1 MNENINPNNNEKVD
15 IESILRSFKINN
27 LEVFKEYLKEVWVDL
42 TSRSEEKKGI
52 NKLTFSS
59 YYQLPGIISLYL
71 FNVFDKKNKGYIT
84 IKEFLKGM
92 VTLFCEDFEKNSKF
106 IFDFYDNDK
115 DGLISKEDIRTV
127 LSYVTLNNNENNNTE
142 NNNTENNNNNETNN
156 NNENNAE
163 NINNKENINNL
174 NNNNNHIHNLY
185 LQRVHSQEELYHLL
199 EISFK
204 NLNKEKINY
213 EEFLNIIE
221 NTASDIYMM
230 LLLFLLEKKPFKKF
244 GINEY
249 KKQKLPLNS
258 PKTKRNSIN
267 INSKLIASPIVNQNS
282 SISSMKIFIRES
294 KKRKTISMTMNKINK
309 QRLLNGYLETEINQM
324 GRTRKRGFTLKGEA
338 IEQINAFLK
347 QKMKKTFNEEDNN
360 NDITED
366 EDDAQNNNNNSDV
379 NNENYYLHYYSSH
392 EEDEKVPV
400 TRKTKTDLKHI
411 NEEGLSRKVYRN
423 IEKYND
429 IGLMPA
435 YKQNE
440 IENNKNK
447 VNNNKGSNEVSE
459 SCGSI
464 FSDEKNINSKN
475 NSNSSLFNFHNNS
488 DSFSFSHSSS
498 NSDSEEE
505 DVIKL
510 EGHLYKMIDNKKLKR
525 LYFKLIHKDL
535 YFFKNEKEKSHKGMH
550 NLSGVF
556 IKENPTNVF
565 NDMTFYSF
573 SLIFPSKTRIYYTPK
588 KADYEKWVNKLK
600 EATGYTN
607 LMDIYEIGKKL
618 GNGKFGLVKRGVNK
632 KTKKEVAIKI
642 MAKNDMKNED
652 MELVRTEIEIL
663 KICQHPNIIHLYEV
677 FENKDYYYIIM
688 ECCSGGDLFSYIEK
702 RHFKLP
708 EKRACEIVYKILLAL
723 FYLHSYGIIH
733 RDIKPENILMVN
745 STENSDIRLVDFG
758 LSKILGPNEFCTEP
772 YGTLSYVAP
781 EVLLEKPYNNKIDC
795 YSLGVATYLMV
806 SGSLPFDHPKNDKEI
821 ARQTVQDEIPFKKI
835 VWKNIS
841 EECVLFIKGLMEKN
855 PEKRMSVKDALDHDW
870 IKMNITKRK
879 NEGFDKMKYF
889 KYYTSGKE

>member
-1 MNENINPNNNEKVD
+1 MNEIDPTNNEKVD
-15 IESILRSFKINN
+15 IESILRSFKISN

-52 NKLTFSS
+52 NKLTFAS

-92 VTLFCEDFEKNSKF
+92 VTLFCEDFDKNSRF
-106 IFDFYDNDK
+106 IFNFYDNDK

-127 LSYVTLNNNENNNTE
+127 LSYVTLNNNENH
-142 NNNTENNNNNETNN
+142 
-156 NNENNAE
+156 NENINE
-163 NINNKENINNL
+163 NNKENNSNKNIDENLNINNCNKDNNL
-174 NNNNNHIHNLY
+174 NNIHNLY
-185 LQRVHSQEELYHLL
+185 LQRVHSQEELYKLL

-204 NLNKEKINY
+204 HINKEKINY
-213 EEFLNIIE
+213 EEFLYIIE
-221 NTASDIYMM
+221 NIASDIYMII
-230 LLLFLLEKKPFKKF
+230 LLFLLEKKPFKKF

-267 INSKLIASPIVNQNS
+267 SKLIASPVANQKNS
-282 SISSMKIFIRES
+282 CFSSSKIFIRES
-294 KKRKTISMTMNKINK
+294 KKRKTISMTMNNINK
-309 QRLLNGYLETEINQM
+309 QKLLKGFMENEEQ
-324 GRTRKRGFTLKGEA
+324 RTRKRGFTLKGMTYETL
-338 IEQINAFLK
+338 NKFLK
-347 QKMKKTFNEEDNN
+347 QTMKKNFIENNDSNN
-360 NDITED
+360 NSNNISED
-366 EDDAQNNNNNSDV
+366 ENDNQNNNNN
-379 NNENYYLHYYSSH
+379 EHYFLHYYSH
-392 EEDEKVPV
+392 DEDDNVPV

-411 NEEGLSRKVYRN
+411 NEEGLSRKVRT
-423 IEKYND
+423 IQEKYND
-429 IGLMPA
+429 IQLMPA

-440 IENNKNK
+440 SNNNDNNK
-447 VNNNKGSNEVSE
+447 NNNKGSNEVSE

-464 FSDEKNINSKN
+464 FSDEKNNIYNI
-475 NSNSSLFNFHNNS
+475 NSNSSLFNFHDNS
-488 DSFSFSHSSS
+488 DSFSSSSSSS
-498 NSDSEEE
+498 NSDSEK
-505 DVIKL
+505 DIL
-510 EGHLYKMIDNKKLKR
+510 TFEGNLYKMIDNKKLKR

-556 IKENPTNVF
+556 INENSTSVF
-565 NDMTFYSF
+565 NEMTFYSF
-573 SLIFPSKTRIYYTPK
+573 SLIFPSKTRVYYTPNK
-588 KADYEKWVNKLK
+588 TDYENWVNKLK

-607 LMDIYEIGKKL
+607 LMDLYEIGKKL
-618 GNGKFGLVKRGVNK
+618 GNGKFGLVKRGLNK

-642 MAKNDMKNED
+642 MSKNDMKTED

-688 ECCSGGDLFSYIEK
+688 ECCSGGDLFSYIER
-702 RHFKLP
+702 RHFKLS
-708 EKRACEIVYKILLAL
+708 EKRACEIIHQILLAL

-733 RDIKPENILMVN
+733 RDIKPENILMVD
-745 STENSDIRLVDFG
+745 SSENSDIRLVDFG
-758 LSKILGPNEFCTEP
+758 LSKILGPNEFCNEP

-806 SGSLPFDHPKNDKEI
+806 SGSLPFDHPKNDREI
-821 ARQTVQDEIPFKKI
+821 ARQTVQDEIPFKRS
-835 VWKNIS
+835 VWKSLS
-841 EECVLFIKGLMEKN
+841 EECVLFIKGLMEKD
-855 PEKRMSVKDALDHDW
+855 PEKRMSVKDALDHEW
-870 IKMNITKRK
+870 IKMNIKKGK
-879 NEGFDKMKYF
+879 NEGFDKMRYF

>member
-1 MNENINPNNNEKVD
+1 MENEE
-15 IESILRSFKINN
+15 
-27 LEVFKEYLKEVWVDL
+27 
-42 TSRSEEKKGI
+42 
-52 NKLTFSS
+52 
-59 YYQLPGIISLYL
+59 Q
-71 FNVFDKKNKGYIT
+71 
-84 IKEFLKGM
+84 
-92 VTLFCEDFEKNSKF
+92 
-106 IFDFYDNDK
+106 
-115 DGLISKEDIRTV
+115 
-127 LSYVTLNNNENNNTE
+127 
-142 NNNTENNNNNETNN
+142 
-156 NNENNAE
+156 
-163 NINNKENINNL
+163 
-174 NNNNNHIHNLY
+174 
-185 LQRVHSQEELYHLL
+185 
-199 EISFK
+199 
-204 NLNKEKINY
+204 
-213 EEFLNIIE
+213 
-221 NTASDIYMM
+221 
-230 LLLFLLEKKPFKKF
+230 
-244 GINEY
+244 
-249 KKQKLPLNS
+249 
-258 PKTKRNSIN
+258 
-267 INSKLIASPIVNQNS
+267 
-282 SISSMKIFIRES
+282 
-294 KKRKTISMTMNKINK
+294 
-309 QRLLNGYLETEINQM
+309 
-324 GRTRKRGFTLKGEA
+324 RTRKRGFTLKGMTYETL
-338 IEQINAFLK
+338 NKFLK
-347 QKMKKTFNEEDNN
+347 QTMKKNFIENNDSNN
-360 NDITED
+360 NSNNISED
-366 EDDAQNNNNNSDV
+366 ENDNQNNNNN
-379 NNENYYLHYYSSH
+379 EHYFLHYYSH
-392 EEDEKVPV
+392 DEDDNVPV

-411 NEEGLSRKVYRN
+411 NEEGLSRKVRT
-423 IEKYND
+423 IQEKYND
-429 IGLMPA
+429 IQLMPA

-440 IENNKNK
+440 SNNNDNNK
-447 VNNNKGSNEVSE
+447 NNNKGSNEVSE

-464 FSDEKNINSKN
+464 FSDEKNNIYNI
-475 NSNSSLFNFHNNS
+475 NSNSSLFNFHDNS
-488 DSFSFSHSSS
+488 DSFSSSSSSS
-498 NSDSEEE
+498 NSDSEK
-505 DVIKL
+505 DIL
-510 EGHLYKMIDNKKLKR
+510 TFEGNLYKMIDNKKLKR

-733 RDIKPENILMVN
+733 RDIKPENILMVD
-745 STENSDIRLVDFG
+745 SSENSDIRLVDFG

-870 IKMNITKRK
+870 IKMNISKRK